1 MTDVPLKAPFPA
13 FGGKSQV
20 AELVWARLGNTRN
33 YIEPFAFSAAMLLRR
48 PTIGAIETINDLNAY
63 VSNFWRA
70 VQRDPEAVAAHA
82 DWPVNETDLH
92 ARHRWLVQSEAANVE
107 LQRVRED
114 PEHFDAK
121 IAGWCCWGACCWIG
135 SGWCETL
142 SQQLPDIS
150 GNGSSGRGVNAP
162 SGGKRPGLCNGNT
175 TAAPGVLAHAVEPW
189 QSRPTMRPDQ
199 GVNQIDQK
207 RPVISADGSA
217 DGSAYGLGI
226 NGQIKVVG
234 EKVPTLERVVGGGK
248 GVNGIG
254 TYDTHRPAITDE
266 FTRGRGVNS
275 NDSLGTCQTRRRWL
289 VEWMCRLQDRFR
301 PVRVCCGHWARVC
314 DSDSTLTRLGPT
326 SVFLDP
332 PYRKKLA
339 DGTKNRSSHIYANDK
354 HQDVGALCDDVSA
367 WCLKWG
373 GDIEIRIALCGLEG
387 EYPAIDAAGWEKVA
401 WKSRGGYGNRT
412 EQGKANAAR
421 ERIWFSPGC
430 LDEQPD
436 GGLFTTQD
444 PETAG
449 MSPPK

>member
-1 MTDVPLKAPFPA
+1 MTPLKAPFPA

-20 AELVWARLGNTRN
+20 ADLVWARLGNPRN
-33 YIEPFAFSAAMLLRR
+33 YIEPFAFSAAILLRR
-48 PTIGAIETINDLNAY
+48 PVVGAIETINDLNAY

-70 VQRDPEAVAAHA
+70 VQADPEAVARHA

-92 ARHRWLVQSEAANVE
+92 ARHRWLVQSATANAE

-121 IAGWCCWGACCWIG
+121 IAGWWCWGACSWIG
-135 SGWCETL
+135 SGWCEN
-142 SQQLPDIS
+142 PEWEGRS
-150 GNGSSGRGVNAP
+150 GIGQRNDRGVCQP
-162 SGGKRPGLCNGNT
+162 SGSD
-175 TAAPGVLAHAVEPW
+175 PW
-189 QSRPTMRPDQ
+189 QTRPTMRPNQ
-199 GVNQIDQK
+199 SVNALDQK

-217 DGSAYGLGI
+217 YGLGV
-226 NGQIKVVG
+226 NGQMKSTG

-275 NDSLGTCQTRRRWL
+275 NDSLGTCETRRRWL
-289 VEWMCRLQDRFR
+289 TDWMQRLQDRLR

-314 DSDSTLTRLGPT
+314 DSDSTLTRLGT
-326 SVFLDP
+326 TGVFLDP
-332 PYRKKLA
+332 PYRKHLA

-354 HQDVGALCDDVSA
+354 TQDVGALCDEVSA

-373 GDIEIRIALCGLEG
+373 GDREIRFALCGLEG
-387 EYPAIDAAGWEKVA
+387 EYPAIDAAGWEKVP

-412 EQGKANAAR
+412 EEGKANAAR

-430 LDEQPD
+430 LQPEAV
-436 GGLFTTQD
+436 GLFGTHK
-444 PETAG
+444 E
-449 MSPPK
+449 S